1 MDFVN
6 DRVPRNVD
14 DGIGAIMLL
23 PAVDAWNN
31 RLRAGESW
39 RKEE

>member
-6 DRVPRNVD
+6 DRVPRSVD

-23 PAVDAWNN
+23 PAVGAWKIG
-31 RLRAGESW
+31 LRAGESW

>member
-6 DRVPRNVD
+6 DRVPRGVD
-14 DGIGAIMLL
+14 DGNGAIMLL
-23 PAVDAWNN
+23 PVIEARDI

-39 RKEE
+39 RKEQ